1 MSLDFKSWKLLFP
14 HRHRL
19 LRQTTKQPLSNF
31 EPRKPWKYNNFEAWD
46 LTLLVIKKS
55 VGE

>member
-1 MSLDFKSWKLLFP
+1 MLNPEDYYIP

-31 EPRKPWKYNNFEAWD
+31 ESQKP
-46 LTLLVIKKS
+46 
-55 VGE
+55 